1 VTSPRRAC
9 PDARSKWP
17 PLARSLHRAQSEEE
31 LEEDPEDDGDEEVP
45 DDDVEGVDAA
55 GFAEGESELAAGVEE
70 DVDAGSEEDVVVLR
84 LSLR

>member
-1 VTSPRRAC
+1 VAA
-9 PDARSKWP
+9 ARSASP
-17 PLARSLHRAQSEEE
+17 QGSVGGGAQSEEE
-31 LEEDPEDDGDEEVP
+31 LEDPEDDGDEEVP
-45 DDDVEGVDAA
+45 DDDVEGVDTA